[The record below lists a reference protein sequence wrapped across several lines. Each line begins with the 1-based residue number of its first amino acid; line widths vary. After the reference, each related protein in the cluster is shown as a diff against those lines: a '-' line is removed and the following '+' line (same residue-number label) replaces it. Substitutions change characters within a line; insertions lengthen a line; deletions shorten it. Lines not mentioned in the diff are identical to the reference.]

1 MIKRSNIIFFYI
13 IFQIILSQDMN
24 TKKKIKKS
32 IPRQRLSM
40 IRQSVT
46 FNIDSDEIL
55 SATFVSNIAGAFNNK
70 LLHKNSFEK
79 KDDLLSLLDSLKQC
93 FISSGIR
100 ATIKNTNYL
109 QKGKYKRYFKIILFD
124 LFVKEIVCLL
134 FYILRKWKYRRYLRV
149 ILFLFF
155 TLICSNDKPQFLAM
169 LYIIKQILKFFGY
182 VIINIITKKVIKDNN
197 DLQSTFYG
205 VVSSFYDIIIGR
217 IINSFKIEIL

>member
-1 MIKRSNIIFFYI
+1 
-13 IFQIILSQDMN
+13 MN

-93 FISSGIR
+93 FISSGIK
-100 ATIKNTNYL
+100 ATIKNSNYL
-109 QKGKYKRYFKIILFD
+109 KRGKYRHYIKIIVFD
-124 LFVKEIVCLL
+124 LFVKELVCIL
-134 FYILRKWKYRRYLRV
+134 FYFLRKWKYRGYLRIV
-149 ILFLFF
+149 LFLFF
-155 TLICSNDKPQFLAM
+155 TFLCTVDKPQFLAI
-169 LYIIKQILKFFGY
+169 LYIVKQILKFFGY
-182 VIINIITKKVIKDNN
+182 VVINIITKKIIQDDDNM
-197 DLQSTFYG
+197 QSMIYG
-205 VVSSFYDIIIGR
+205 IISSFYDIIIGR
-217 IINSFKIEIL
+217 IINNFKI

>member
-1 MIKRSNIIFFYI
+1 M
-13 IFQIILSQDMN
+13 
-24 TKKKIKKS
+24 
-32 IPRQRLSM
+32 
-40 IRQSVT
+40 
-46 FNIDSDEIL
+46 
-55 SATFVSNIAGAFNNK
+55 
-70 LLHKNSFEK
+70 
-79 KDDLLSLLDSLKQC
+79 
-93 FISSGIR
+93 
-100 ATIKNTNYL
+100 
-109 QKGKYKRYFKIILFD
+109 
-124 LFVKEIVCLL
+124 KEIVCLL

-217 IINSFKIEIL
+217 IINSFKIEIF